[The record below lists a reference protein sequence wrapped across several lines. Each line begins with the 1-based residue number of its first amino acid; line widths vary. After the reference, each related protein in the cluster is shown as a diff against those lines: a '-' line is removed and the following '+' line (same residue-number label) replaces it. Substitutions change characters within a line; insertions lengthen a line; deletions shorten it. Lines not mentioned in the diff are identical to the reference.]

1 MKENEFNPIGI
12 DSQLDWPRIRKLFR
26 IGLFASVLH
35 LIADMLLGWG
45 VQDTSLSGI
54 ERMFSAY
61 GELGNSAIYAAATI
75 GMLGIIL
82 EGLSYFGVYRLMA
95 AQSPKHAHRYRSG
108 ILGYLMFYPFGFH
121 VIVCIIVYL
130 GRNGAASLVDN
141 LERYFFLPG
150 YALFWIFFIVLTITQ
165 ISAFAKGKTPYPK
178 WCWVF
183 SILVGMAATKLINV
197 FGNRPLV
204 NAVDCA
210 WMAVGNLW
218 MFAGLLVMM
227 KKIPKNKETGK

>member
-12 DSQLDWPRIRKLFR
+12 DSQLDWPRIRKLLG
-26 IGLFASVLH
+26 IGLFASILH
-35 LIADMLLGWG
+35 LIADLLLGWG

-61 GELGNSAIYAAATI
+61 GELGNSAICAAATI
-75 GMLGIIL
+75 GMIAIIL

-95 AQSPKHAHRYRSG
+95 AQSPKHAHQYRSG
-108 ILGYLMFYPFGFH
+108 ILGYLMFCPFGFH
-121 VIVCIIVYL
+121 MIVCIIVYL
-130 GRNGAASLVDN
+130 GRNGADAVLDS

-150 YALFWIFFIVLTITQ
+150 YALFWIFFAILTITQ

-178 WCWVF
+178 WCWIF
-183 SILVGMAATKLINV
+183 SILVGMAVTKLV
-197 FGNRPLV
+197 GLFGNRPLV

-210 WMAVGNLW
+210 WIAVGNLW

-227 KKIPKNKETGK
+227 KKIPK